1 MILVLRIIFTV
12 IVLTMIGVTGY
23 ASLHEN
29 IMQINPIVT
38 GDPWFVATMFDA
50 YFGFTTF
57 FIWVC
62 YKEKSMLARI
72 IWFFAIMLLGNMAM
86 AIYVL
91 WKMRKLNNND
101 KLETLLIR

>member
-1 MILVLRIIFTV
+1 MITALKCIFSGILLTMV
-12 IVLTMIGVTGY
+12 IVTSW

-29 IMQINPIVT
+29 ITKIPSIVT

-62 YKEKSMLARI
+62 YKEKSMVSRI
-72 IWFFAIMLLGNMAM
+72 VWFILIMLLGNMAM
-86 AIYVL
+86 ATYVL
-91 WKMRKLNNND
+91 LKLRKLNGQSS
-101 KLETLLIR
+101 LESLLTR